1 MIVNRLIC
9 RLRSV
14 QSQKMVIKIDLH
26 ITVRTL
32 TPLII
37 LIATLSLLFSFPHSL
52 SADLS
57 SDLEQ
62 VTGNRTKIVFARCV
76 AGDGNSDLV
85 TPDYSLGGFDSY
97 RNEFFEVVSGPRY
110 CANPIITPDGNA
122 VLFSDLGKK
131 RVNIVSWAGTDARMF
146 VSGYA
151 LSVQRDTATKTDWV
165 YVSDSAYGNSIT
177 RYNLTDTSQHE
188 TIWDKTRVSIRFTVS
203 ADGRFAGG
211 EFPWPVAGEIS
222 IKDNEFKMFGS
233 GCNTAIAP
241 DNSYRLF
248 HMEATHRSIW
258 MYDSNAKVINQ
269 LLFDAVTGE
278 GNSAWIPRWS
288 NDVRFFTLT
297 APCQPYPK
305 THKDDIYFGCFSE
318 SCDSITQ
325 WIRITNTADTIE
337 NYAYAWIGKERYLKL
352 DHYNISFI
360 HSKTGISTENRTITV
375 SSPGGSL
382 QECAISVSENWISVK
397 SYSQDGKI
405 MLEHSIDTTLSMPP
419 ALHSALVTVT
429 CNDFTPEIYCVNLK
443 IENEAATPVSLKIAP
458 NNQKIEQFD
467 SLQFTAICFDQYKTT
482 LNGSYG
488 WSVSGGGTIR
498 DSGLFVS
505 NGDTGNFTVKTWL
518 LSIPELIDST
528 IITVYENPQI
538 VAPDI
543 NTTVCAEDSLYI
555 KWRSNL
561 PGFKD
566 LLVYLSIDNGRTWK
580 LLNTERAIY
589 PHYDTTGNYAWA
601 ISRSLCDNVKD
612 SKRLNKCK
620 IKITD
625 YNDNIRTISQEPF
638 TINCSCSGNGTIPQK
653 PLSFVPQ
660 KELTKTALFTLT
672 GKLIYSVDQSTETPS
687 LKSLPRGVYLLK
699 ITSSKKVLHKKLLNG
714 K

>member
-1 MIVNRLIC
+1 MAFNRLTSNSGS
-9 RLRSV
+9 LLP
-14 QSQKMVIKIDLH
+14 QSIVKKINLL
-26 ITVRTL
+26 ITLCTI
-32 TPLII
+32 TPLMI
-37 LIATLSLLFSFPHSL
+37 LIAAQSLLFSFPHSL

-76 AGDGNSDLV
+76 AGDGNSDLI

-97 RNEFFEVVSGPRY
+97 RNEFYEVVSGPRY

-122 VLFSDLGKK
+122 VLFSDLGQK

-305 THKDDIYFGCFSE
+305 THKDDIYLGCFSE

-337 NYAYAWIGKERYLKL
+337 NYAYAWVGKEQYLKL
-352 DHYNISFI
+352 DYYNISFI
-360 HSKTGISTENRTITV
+360 QSKTGISTENGTITV
-375 SSPGGSL
+375 SSPDGSL
-382 QECAISVSENWISVK
+382 QECTISASENWLSIK

-405 MLEHSIDTTLSMPP
+405 VLEHSIDTTLSMLP
-419 ALHSALVTVT
+419 ALYSALVTVT
-429 CNDFTPEIYCVNLK
+429 CNGYTPEPYRVNLK
-443 IENEAATPVSLKIAP
+443 VENETATPAYLKIAP
-458 NNQKIEQFD
+458 SNQKIHQFD

-482 LNGSYG
+482 LSGSYG

-498 DSGLFVS
+498 ESGLFVS
-505 NGDTGNFTVKTWL
+505 NGDTGDFTIKAYL
-518 LSIPELIDST
+518 LSLPEIIDST
-528 IITVYENPQI
+528 IIKVYQNPQI
-538 VAPDI
+538 LHPDI
-543 NTTVCAEDSLYI
+543 NTVVCAEDSLYI
-555 KWRSNL
+555 KWKSNL
-561 PGFKD
+561 SEFKD
-566 LLVYLSIDNGRTWK
+566 LLVYLSIDNGRIWK

-589 PHYDTTGNYAWA
+589 PHFDTTCSYTWP

-638 TINCSCSGNGTIPQK
+638 TINCSCSGNGTIPKK

-660 KELTKTALFTLT
+660 KELTKIALFTLT
-672 GKLIYSVDQSTETPS
+672 GKLIYSVDQSTEKPS
-687 LKSLPRGVYLLK
+687 LKFLPGGVYLLK
-699 ITSSKKVLHKKLLNG
+699 ITSSKNVLHKKLLNG